1 MKKFIGIMLTISFA
15 LMLAVCTTQERT
27 ADTRTAS
34 AAAEKADDVV
44 EFISGTFSHRNFT
57 TGYVNDDMIQQILA
71 AGHQAGSAGNQ
82 QHWHFTVVRNRELI
96 DQIMQNV
103 DEGNVL
109 IVGLGPNESRFP
121 QDIIVFDNALAM
133 QNMFLTAQAL
143 GLGTRMYMRPLQNL
157 NQNLLHRLGAPAN
170 YRAIMILRI
179 GQITEIDAVTQA
191 SPRHPLETRIN
202 FIE

>member
-1 MKKFIGIMLTISFA
+1 MKKRTVIFVTIPIV
-15 LMLAVCTTQERT
+15 LMLFVSTKHER
-27 ADTRTAS
+27 
-34 AAAEKADDVV
+34 ADDIIG
-44 EFISGTFSHRNFT
+44 FISGSFSHRNFT
-57 TGYVNDDMIQQILA
+57 TGYVSDQMIQQILL

-96 DQIMQNV
+96 NAIMPNV

-121 QDIIVFDNALAM
+121 QDIVVFDNALAM
-133 QNMFLTAQAL
+133 QNMFLAAQAL

-157 NQNLLHRLGAPAN
+157 NDNLLSRLEAPAN
-170 YRAIMILRI
+170 FRAIMVLRI
-179 GQITEIDAVTQA
+179 GQITAVDAASQA
-191 SPRHPLETRIN
+191 SPRHPLATRVN

>member
-1 MKKFIGIMLTISFA
+1 MKKIMVIVLAISIAFLLFA
-15 LMLAVCTTQERT
+15 CTKSER
-27 ADTRTAS
+27 
-34 AAAEKADDVV
+34 ADDKAVGVV

-57 TGYVNDDMIQQILA
+57 TGHVSDEMIQQILT

-82 QHWHFTVVRNRELI
+82 QHWHFTVVRNKELI
-96 DQIMQNV
+96 DEIMQDV

-121 QDIIVFDNALAM
+121 QDIVIFDNALAM

-143 GLGTRMYMRPLQNL
+143 GLGTRMYLRPIQNL
-157 NQNLLHRLGAPAN
+157 NDNLLYRLEAPEDF
-170 YRAIMILRI
+170 RAIMVLRI
-179 GQITEIDAVTQA
+179 GQLNEIDAVSQP
-191 SPRHPLETRIN
+191 SPRHPLETRVN